1 MQFFGN
7 VATEPTRKVSKT
19 RINNGY
25 WEFRACESQK
35 GPDDS
40 PTWLT
45 VRVMKDMDPKL
56 KKGDFVRVT
65 GKLKTDFFLDRDGQ
79 PSGMLLVI
87 AFEAAKIAK
96 PSEVIAASA
105 ATNSATVDQGESRA
119 AVAMV
124 ERRALE
130 KPPMRDLDLP
140 VEARTATRTES
151 WRDIAI

>member
-19 RINNGY
+19 SNNGY

-40 PTWLT
+40 STWLT
-45 VRVMKDMDPKL
+45 VRVMKDVDPKL
-56 KKGDFVRVT
+56 KKGDFVKVT
-65 GKLKTDFFLDRDGQ
+65 GKLKTDFFLDRAGQ

-87 AFEAAKIAK
+87 AFEAARIAK
-96 PSEVIAASA
+96 QSEVIAASA
-105 ATNSATVDQGESRA
+105 ETSGITEVQDKSRD

-124 ERRALE
+124 ERSALQ
-130 KPPMRDLDLP
+130 KAPMRDLDLP
-140 VEARTATRTES
+140 VETRTATRTES

>member
-7 VATEPTRKVSKT
+7 IASEPIRKVSKT
-19 RINNGY
+19 SNNGY

-40 PTWLT
+40 PTWMT
-45 VRVMKDMDPKL
+45 VRVMKDVDPKL
-56 KKGDFVRVT
+56 KKGDFVKVT
-65 GKLKTDFFLDRDGQ
+65 GKLKTDFFLDRAGE

-105 ATNSATVDQGESRA
+105 ATKSATVDQGESRDE
-119 AVAMV
+119 VAMV
-124 ERRALE
+124 ERQIGRATCRE
-130 KPPMRDLDLP
+130 R
-140 VEARTATRTES
+140 V
-151 WRDIAI
+151 

>member
-19 RINNGY
+19 SNNGY

-40 PTWLT
+40 PTWMT
-45 VRVMKDMDPKL
+45 VRVMKDVDPKL
-56 KKGDFVRVT
+56 KKGDFVKVT
-65 GKLKTDFFLDRDGQ
+65 GKLKTDFFLDRAGQ

-105 ATNSATVDQGESRA
+105 ATSSATTDHIAPRDA
-119 AVAMV
+119 AVVAQRGTIEKVITCAPDVTV
-124 ERRALE
+124 ETRA
-130 KPPMRDLDLP
+130 P
-140 VEARTATRTES
+140 TRTES